1 MCSLRFARLTVTD
14 GSCAIGCC
22 EPCQVGDQAA
32 LSSFPD
38 VPQGCLS
45 RVGGRA
51 SVHKFGFDITV
62 YGLIRAL
69 EISASGSSC
78 GDPHKDGPFFTE
90 DAMYRALYRKY
101 RPYDFDDVWG
111 QEQVTDILKYE
122 VANGK
127 INHAYLFCGSRGTG
141 KTSSAKILAKAV
153 NCLSPKDGNPCNRCA
168 ACRSVDEGTATDV
181 VEMDAASNTGVNDVR
196 DIRDEIVFTP
206 AELRYRV
213 YIIDEVHMMSG
224 SAFNALLKTLEEPP
238 SHVIFILA
246 TTELHKLPSTIVS
259 RCQRFDFK
267 RISNTVLSKRLLYIA
282 QKEDISLT
290 EGGARL
296 LARLAFGGMRDA
308 ISLLELCAGKKE
320 TIDEALVASTCG
332 AGDKESIYRLIEA
345 VQQKDYDTLYGKIH
359 ELTMSS
365 RDISVFWQDLI
376 DCYRDMMVLKTAKN
390 GASYLD
396 LTDSETERLTALAAP
411 LRMEQMIYHT
421 GILEDA
427 LSAML
432 RSPLSRRA
440 LAELALT
447 RLCEP
452 QLSTSPESL
461 VLRISELERRLV
473 ALQSGIPTPAPAA
486 SSKAEEGGAPSPERK
501 EPAPKR
507 EAAPAPSEEKAP
519 TQPTEKGPL
528 YRPFAAWREVMDEL
542 IRAQRSLAGTLKGS
556 SAFLSGEGD
565 LLIRVGN
572 PFFVGMLQ
580 SEGILASI
588 RASASMIAGITVR
601 KIHFETEDAPSGHT
615 IIDELEA
622 ALKDK

>member
-1 MCSLRFARLTVTD
+1 
-14 GSCAIGCC
+14 
-22 EPCQVGDQAA
+22 
-32 LSSFPD
+32 
-38 VPQGCLS
+38 
-45 RVGGRA
+45 
-51 SVHKFGFDITV
+51 
-62 YGLIRAL
+62 
-69 EISASGSSC
+69 
-78 GDPHKDGPFFTE
+78 
-90 DAMYRALYRKY
+90 MYRALYRKY
-101 RPYDFDDVWG
+101 RPVDFDDVWG
-111 QEQVTDILKYE
+111 QDGVTDILKYQ

-153 NCLSPKDGNPCNRCA
+153 NCLSPKNGNPCNECA
-168 ACRSVDEGTATDV
+168 ACRSVDEGLATDV

-267 RISNTVLSKRLLYIA
+267 RISNAVLAKRLLYIA
-282 QKEDISLT
+282 KKEDISLT
-290 EGGARL
+290 DGGARL

-320 TIDEALVASTCG
+320 TIDEELVFSTCG
-332 AGDKESIYRLIEA
+332 AGDKESIYRLVEA
-345 VQQKDYDTLYGKIH
+345 VQKKDYDTLYGKIH
-359 ELTMSS
+359 ELVMSS

-376 DCYRDMMVLKTAKN
+376 DCYRDMMVLKTTKN

-396 LTDSETERLTALAAP
+396 LTDSETERLSALAAP
-411 LRMEQMIYHT
+411 LRMEQMVYHT
-421 GILEDA
+421 RVLEDA

-432 RSPLSRRA
+432 RSPLSRRSI
-440 LAELALT
+440 AELALT

-473 ALQSGIPTPAPAA
+473 TLQSGAFVPPSAAATTAEAVEESQKKSEERVAPAEKAPASAPTPAAKAA
-486 SSKAEEGGAPSPERK
+486 SPENG
-501 EPAPKR
+501 
-507 EAAPAPSEEKAP
+507 S
-519 TQPTEKGPL
+519 Q

-556 SAFLSGEGD
+556 SAYLSGEGN

-572 PFFVGMLQ
+572 PFFVGMLK
-580 SEGILASI
+580 SENVLTSI
-588 RASASMIAGITVR
+588 RTASSMIAGITVR
-601 KIHFETEDAPSGHT
+601 EILFETENAPSGHT

>member
-1 MCSLRFARLTVTD
+1 
-14 GSCAIGCC
+14 
-22 EPCQVGDQAA
+22 
-32 LSSFPD
+32 
-38 VPQGCLS
+38 
-45 RVGGRA
+45 
-51 SVHKFGFDITV
+51 
-62 YGLIRAL
+62 
-69 EISASGSSC
+69 
-78 GDPHKDGPFFTE
+78 
-90 DAMYRALYRKY
+90 MYRALYRKY

-153 NCLSPKDGNPCNRCA
+153 NCLSPKGGNPCNECA
-168 ACRSVDEGTATDV
+168 ACRSVDEGLATDV

-267 RISNTVLSKRLLYIA
+267 RISNAVLSKRLLYIA

-320 TIDEALVASTCG
+320 TIDEALVFSTCG
-332 AGDKESIYRLIEA
+332 AGDKESIYRLVEA

-359 ELTMSS
+359 ELVMSS

-396 LTDSETERLTALAAP
+396 LTDSEAERLSALAAS
-411 LRMEQMIYHT
+411 LRMEQMVYHT
-421 GILEDA
+421 RVLEDA

-432 RSPLSRRA
+432 RSPLSRRS

-473 ALQSGIPTPAPAA
+473 ALQSGAPIPPAPVPETVEASPVKREERAAAREKATVPTSPPADKAA
-486 SSKAEEGGAPSPERK
+486 SP
-501 EPAPKR
+501 
-507 EAAPAPSEEKAP
+507 
-519 TQPTEKGPL
+519 EKGSQ

-556 SAFLSGEGD
+556 SAYLSGDGN

-572 PFFVGMLQ
+572 PFFVGMLK
-580 SEGILASI
+580 SENVLTSI
-588 RASASMIAGITVR
+588 RTASSMIAGITVR
-601 KIHFETEDAPSGHT
+601 EILFETEDAPSGHT